1 LEEAVISEG
10 ALVTVTKMKHIIE
23 VQHMEKKN
31 RTVHIQKIDA
41 DTYVEIATGEIKE
54 FNHIENRKESL
65 NSLRQTFKK
74 MRYLINNNFSGQ
86 ANEMH
91 IVLTYREHVT
101 DSKRLYSDFDKFF
114 KRLKYRY
121 KDKTSIDYLNVIE
134 PQGSG
139 RWHCHLLLRFNDLDS
154 IFIPNKFDD
163 AHKAFDAPLYDLW
176 GQGWVTIKSLKGV
189 DNIGAYLSAYLADV
203 ELDEKSEVGYHDIV
217 HEKIVEGK
225 KKKFLKGGRLHM
237 YPPGMNLFRSS
248 KGIKNP
254 ERIEMSFKEAKKIV
268 GHREPHYSKSIKIKN
283 DEFEN
288 TISYLQYNTKR
299 VLDKESPV
307 VQIKEIVVEKNRAEI
322 KINEVL
328 EAIKNGTSHNDSRI
342 LEVINNREKKD
353 VGRRRNRGEIFAG
366 LLETLSSY
374 QFGEQREMEEWEQ
387 YESEKEHW
395 EKFVGQFE

>member
-54 FNHIENRKESL
+54 FNHIENRKESI

-101 DSKRLYSDFDKFF
+101 DSKILYKDFDKFF
-114 KRLKYRY
+114 KRLKYLY

-139 RWHCHLLLRFNDLDS
+139 RWHCHLLLRFNELDS
-154 IFIPNKFDD
+154 IFIPNKFND
-163 AHKAFDAPLYDLW
+163 AHEAVNAPLFDLW
-176 GQGWVTIKSLKGV
+176 GKGFVTIKSLKGV

-203 ELDEKSEVGYHDIV
+203 ELEENSEVGFRDVV
-217 HEKIVEGK
+217 HEKIIEGK

-248 KGIKNP
+248 KGIKKP
-254 ERIEMSFKEAKKIV
+254 VRIEMSFNEAKKIV

-283 DEFEN
+283 DDFEN

-299 VLDKESPV
+299 VLDKESSI
-307 VQIKEIVVEKNRAEI
+307 VQIKEIVSQKNIAEI
-322 KINEVL
+322 NINEVL

-353 VGRRRNRGEIFAG
+353 VGRRRDWGEVLTG
-366 LLETLSSY
+366 LLETLSDY

-387 YESEKEHW
+387 YETEKEHW
-395 EKFVGQFE
+395 NKFVSKFE

>member
-1 LEEAVISEG
+1 LEDVLISEG
-10 ALVTVTKMKHIIE
+10 ALVTVTRMKHIVE

-31 RTVHIQKIDA
+31 HTSHIKKIDA
-41 DTYVEIATGEIKE
+41 DTYVDIATGEIKE

-101 DSKRLYSDFDKFF
+101 DSKKLYSDFDKFF

-163 AHKAFDAPLYDLW
+163 AHKPLDAPLYDLW

-189 DNIGAYLSAYLADV
+189 DNIGAYLSAYLADI
-203 ELDEKSEVGYHDIV
+203 ELLDDAIVGFHDKVDEKI
-217 HEKIVEGK
+217 IEGK

-248 KGIKNP
+248 KGIKTP

-299 VLDKESPV
+299 VLDKESPI
-307 VQIKEIVVEKNRAEI
+307 VQIKEIVIQKNRAEI

-328 EAIKNGTSHNDSRI
+328 EAVKNGTSHNDSRI
-342 LEVINNREKKD
+342 LEVIRRREKRD
-353 VGRRRNRGEIFAG
+353 VGKRRDWSEISQG
-366 LLETLSSY
+366 LLGTLSNY

-395 EKFVGQFE
+395 NKFVSKFE

>member
-1 LEEAVISEG
+1 LDDALISEG
-10 ALVTVTKMKHIIE
+10 ALVTVTRMKHIVE

-31 RTVHIQKIDA
+31 HTNHIKKIDA
-41 DTYVEIATGEIKE
+41 DTYVDIATGEIKE

-74 MRYLINNNFSGQ
+74 MRYLINNNFTGQ

-121 KDKTSIDYLNVIE
+121 KNKTSIDYLNVIE

-163 AHKAFDAPLYDLW
+163 AHKALDAPLYDLW

-203 ELDEKSEVGYHDIV
+203 ELEDEVIIGQHEVV

-283 DEFEN
+283 DDFEN

-307 VQIKEIVVEKNRAEI
+307 VEIKEIIVEKNKAEI
-322 KINEVL
+322 KINEIL

-353 VGRRRNRGEIFAG
+353 VGRRRNRSQVLAG
-366 LLETLSSY
+366 LLETLSNY

-387 YESEKEHW
+387 YETEKEYW
-395 EKFVGQFE
+395 DKFVSKFE